1 MKIKRNSLHA
11 RFYKFMYCTNTL
23 PLNLCPYFWKLVLAI
38 VTLPITVFSF
48 FPFVKNNY
56 FEERFGPVWIF
67 AICELLTASI
77 GLLVS
82 SFFGWIDPHGPA
94 NLKDLGIANAVG
106 LSVFAIVAVV
116 AYIRHLISSKKE
128 NSNSIAKEKKPSI
141 IIEYIKAKK
150 NKHCPMI
157 EWED

>member
-1 MKIKRNSLHA
+1 MKVKRNSLHA

-38 VTLPITVFSF
+38 VTLPLTVFSF
-48 FPFVKNNY
+48 PFTNNRS
-56 FEERFGPVWIF
+56 FGDRFGNLF
-67 AICELLTASI
+67 AVAFCELCTASI

-82 SFFGWIDPHGPA
+82 MLFGWVDRHSQI

-106 LSVFAIVAVV
+106 LSIFAIVAVV
-116 AYIRHLISSKKE
+116 CYIGHLISSKKE
-128 NSNSIAKEKKPSI
+128 NSKSIAKEKKPSI

>member
-1 MKIKRNSLHA
+1 
-11 RFYKFMYCTNTL
+11 MYCTNTL

-48 FPFVKNNY
+48 FPFVKNKY
-56 FEERFGPVWIF
+56 FEERFAPLFIIAF
-67 AICELLTASI
+67 CELFTAAI

-82 SFFGWIDPHGPA
+82 TMFGWVDPNGPV

-116 AYIRHLISSKKE
+116 CYIEQSISSKKKD
-128 NSNSIAKEKKPSI
+128 SKSIVKEKKPSI

>member
-1 MKIKRNSLHA
+1 
-11 RFYKFMYCTNTL
+11 MYCTNTL
-23 PLNLCPYFWKLVLAI
+23 PPNLCPYFWKLVLAI

-48 FPFVKNNY
+48 PFTNNRS
-56 FEERFGPVWIF
+56 FGDRFGNFF
-67 AICELLTASI
+67 AIVFCELFTAAV

-82 SFFGWIDPHGPA
+82 SLFGWVDPNGPV
-94 NLKDLGIANAVG
+94 NLKNLGIANVVG

-116 AYIRHLISSKKE
+116 GYIGHLISSKKE
-128 NSNSIAKEKKPSI
+128 NSKSIVKEKKPSI

>member
-1 MKIKRNSLHA
+1 
-11 RFYKFMYCTNTL
+11 MYCTESL
-23 PLNLCPYFWKLVLAI
+23 PKNRCPYFWKLALAI

-56 FEERFGPVWIF
+56 FEERFGPVCIF
-67 AICELLTASI
+67 VFCELFTASI

-82 SFFGWIDPHGPA
+82 SFFGWIDPHGPV
-94 NLKDLGIANAVG
+94 NLKDLGIVNVVG

-116 AYIRHLISSKKE
+116 AYIGHLISSKKE

-141 IIEYIKAKK
+141 IEYIKAKK